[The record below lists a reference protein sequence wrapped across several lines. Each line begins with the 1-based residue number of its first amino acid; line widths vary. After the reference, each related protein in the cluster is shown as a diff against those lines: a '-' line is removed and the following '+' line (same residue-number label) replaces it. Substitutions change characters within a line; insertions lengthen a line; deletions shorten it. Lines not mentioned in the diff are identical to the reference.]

1 MSEKDISEEFFNN
14 GYVVFENYI
23 DSDSIR
29 TIKNH
34 VHEMQPKIFDTF
46 SKTPLARGWGNL
58 VNDEL
63 LTKIIG
69 LDYLISTAQDI
80 TKDSMSCN
88 LLVVNNKPRWV
99 GRDFEFHQEVFNSST
114 FAAGADAST
123 VRDKWVQIYLALDDE
138 QSLNGGLCIFE
149 GSHKFGLL
157 DKSRQI

>member
-23 DSDSIR
+23 DAESIR

-80 TKDSMSCN
+80 TKTQCHVTF
-88 LLVVNNKPRWV
+88 LLLIIS
-99 GRDFEFHQEVFNSST
+99 RD
-114 FAAGADAST
+114 G
-123 VRDKWVQIYLALDDE
+123 
-138 QSLNGGLCIFE
+138 
-149 GSHKFGLL
+149 
-157 DKSRQI
+157 